1 MDEWTNI
8 GGAID
13 MKVVFTLVVISI
25 LSLYISGHHRHHHPH
40 PDHNHPPCQGVHGAN
55 GGRSDQLGEQQM
67 RTPRAK
73 SRLQLK

>member
-25 LSLYISGHHRHHHPH
+25 LSLYISDHHRYHHRRCHHPH
-40 PDHNHPPCQGVHGAN
+40 TSLLVWFSVALDFWEPLN
-55 GGRSDQLGEQQM
+55 
-67 RTPRAK
+67 
-73 SRLQLK
+73 